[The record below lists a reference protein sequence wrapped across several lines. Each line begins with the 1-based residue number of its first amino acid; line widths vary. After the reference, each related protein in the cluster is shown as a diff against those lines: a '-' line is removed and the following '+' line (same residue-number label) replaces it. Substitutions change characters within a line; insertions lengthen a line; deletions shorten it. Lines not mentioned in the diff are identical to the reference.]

1 MEDLQFGYEPKN
13 KKEKEEIN
21 GVLMQANDLLGYR
34 KKIIDAFKDGTLL
47 SEHLKEVDNTAY
59 NYVLKDVNKF
69 IEEIKLIEKKINL
82 SLFEDFF

>member
-47 SEHLKEVDNTAY
+47 SEHLKEVDNAAY

-69 IEEIKLIEKKINL
+69 IEEIKLIEKKKLI
-82 SLFEDFF
+82 

>member
-47 SEHLKEVDNTAY
+47 SEHLKEVDNAAY

-69 IEEIKLIEKKINL
+69 IEEIKLIEKKN
-82 SLFEDFF
+82 

>member
-1 MEDLQFGYEPKN
+1 MEDLQFGYEPKK

-34 KKIIDAFKDGTLL
+34 KKFIDAFKDGTLL
-47 SEHLKEVDNTAY
+47 SEHLKEVDNAAY

-69 IEEIKLIEKKINL
+69 IEEIKLIEKKN
-82 SLFEDFF
+82 